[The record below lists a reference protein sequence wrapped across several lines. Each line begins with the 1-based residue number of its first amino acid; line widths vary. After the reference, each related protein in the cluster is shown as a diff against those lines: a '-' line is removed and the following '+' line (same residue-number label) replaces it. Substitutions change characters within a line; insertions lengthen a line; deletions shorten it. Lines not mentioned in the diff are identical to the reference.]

1 MVVRRW
7 GANVAV
13 KEDPPAGVPEWI
25 VTYGDMMS
33 LLLTFFIMLVSLS
46 ELKGD
51 KKYQAMIESIMKHL
65 GFNSAPV
72 APHGDA
78 FPLSGM
84 LQKLTMLGGST
95 MRDKIARGGTINR
108 ATPGPDVRVFTG
120 REGAGVSVGSALMF
134 EPGQAELSPLAQSV
148 LQEVVT
154 QIAGKPN
161 KVEIRGLATSNPL
174 EPGSPFPDRLTLTYR
189 RAKSVM
195 NLLVDAGVRTDRLR
209 IGIARFDPTLSLNDQ
224 VRADERIEI
233 FVLDAY
239 ASEFV
244 GVKVGMP

>member
-1 MVVRRW
+1 MVVLRW
-7 GANVAV
+7 GAIVAV

-51 KKYQAMIESIMKHL
+51 KKYQAMIESIMKQL
-65 GFNSAPV
+65 GFNSAPI

-78 FPLSGM
+78 FPLSGL
-84 LQKLTMLGGST
+84 LQKLSTLGGST
-95 MRDKIARGGTINR
+95 MRRQHGSGGIKKP

-148 LQEVVT
+148 LQDVVT

-161 KVEIRGLATSNPL
+161 KVEIRGMATSDPL
-174 EPGSPFPDRLTLTYR
+174 EPGSPFPDRLTLTYK

-195 NLLVDAGVRTDRLR
+195 NLLVASGVRTDRLR

-224 VRADERIEI
+224 GRANERIEI
-233 FVLDAY
+233 LVLDAY
-239 ASEFV
+239 ASEFI
-244 GVKVGMP
+244 GAKEGMP